1 MFPLAAASWAVFTV
15 LARRWRINPIDAT
28 LAVPLLAFLLYV
40 PFYWLFAPKQL
51 ALLPWTTLL
60 ATGFFQGVVA
70 FVVSMWAFSRVAAT
84 FGPVKTSMMTAL
96 APALAAVVAVPMLGE
111 PLSLLVVLGL
121 LAVTA
126 GMIVGVGG
134 PAATPVMEAR

>member
-1 MFPLAAASWAVFTV
+1 
-15 LARRWRINPIDAT
+15 
-28 LAVPLLAFLLYV
+28 
-40 PFYWLFAPKQL
+40 
-51 ALLPWTTLL
+51 LL